1 MSTSTLLN
9 NRYQIKQTL
18 GRGGFG
24 ETFLAVDTHL
34 PSGKQCVIKQLKPII
49 HEPKIPQWMCDQAKP
64 ATFSDRF
71 EQEARILE
79 YLGDENPQIPCLY
92 AYFREQNNFYLVQE
106 LIEGNTLTQLIETKG
121 VFSEAEVEQ
130 FLLNLLPVVQFI
142 HSQKII
148 HRDIKPDNIIYRL
161 RDNLPVLIDFG
172 VVKEAVTTLAHHQG
186 ASAYSVAIGTP
197 GYMAGEQAAGR
208 PIYSSDLY
216 GLGLTAI
223 YLLTGKNPQSLSTDT
238 RSGEILWRQELPHLH
253 SNLAGVIDRAVRYN
267 PRERFASAEEM
278 LAALQPLT
286 SINSQAATVAVG
298 GKNHLTNPTTTN
310 SPPFTTNTES
320 TIKPTVAVNSSIH
333 NRNHYPENKTNW
345 LINFFPLI
353 GLSLVAIGSFVIG
366 YNILVNREPDLT
378 VENPD
383 SPIDNNSP
391 NENEIDQDIESSFP
405 PETIP
410 PETKP
415 EENLGESNP
424 DSEIETPPSESIP
437 NKKPIPINPSPP
449 PVIKPNPP
457 AKPIRVAVVGT
468 SATELMSQFG
478 QPDQKGKGYWHNTTK
493 WSYLSKFP
501 NTKKVSY
508 IVENSSTQV
517 KEIEVSFSADTSF
530 KTILATFT
538 QLTQGNVNPTIAGA
552 LREVTEGKTDL
563 RYFYSGNLKGKI
575 WEKNNTIYLNVWD
588 SNFH

>member
-1 MSTSTLLN
+1 MNTSTLLN

-49 HEPKIPQWMCDQAKP
+49 HQPNIPQWMC
-64 ATFSDRF
+64 DRF

-106 LIEGNTLTQLIETKG
+106 WIEGNNLKQLIETKG

-130 FLLNLLPVVQFI
+130 FLLNILPVIQFI

-172 VVKEAVTTLAHHQG
+172 IVKEAVTTFANHQG
-186 ASAYSVAIGTP
+186 TSAYSIAIGTP

-278 LAALQPLT
+278 LSALQPLT
-286 SINSQAATVAVG
+286 SMNSQAATVAVG
-298 GKNHLTNPTTTN
+298 GQNPLTNPTTTN
-310 SPPFTTNTES
+310 SQPFTTNTES

-333 NRNHYPENKTNW
+333 NRNHFPENKTNW
-345 LINFFPLI
+345 LITFFPLI
-353 GLSLVAIGSFVIG
+353 ALSLVAIGSFFIG

-383 SPIDNNSP
+383 SPIDNNLP
-391 NENEIDQDIESSFP
+391 HDKEIDREEDIESSLP
-405 PETIP
+405 EETIP
-410 PETKP
+410 PETQPK
-415 EENLGESNP
+415 P
-424 DSEIETPPSESIP
+424 DSDKEIPPSESIP
-437 NKKPIPINPSPP
+437 ETKPIPINPSPP
-449 PVIKPNPP
+449 SEIKPNPSP
-457 AKPIRVAVVGT
+457 KPIRVAVVGT

-517 KEIEVSFSADTSF
+517 KEIQVSFSADTSF
-530 KTILATFT
+530 ETILATFT
-538 QLTQGNVNPTIAGA
+538 QLAQGNVNPSIAEV
-552 LREVTEGKTDL
+552 LRAVTEGKTDL
-563 RYFYSGNLKGKI
+563 RSFNSGNLKGMI
-575 WEKNNTIYLNVWD
+575 QEKNNTIYLKVWD
-588 SNFH
+588 NNFH